1 MIKIKQLVS
10 GLLLK
15 FNEFDSYDLGLL
27 MYELSKNYEVDMKDF
42 EIGSLKDYIKVNDE
56 VVSLNDKITF
66 DTQINNYGIKLR
78 RKLEVMQ
85 GRDVKG
91 YLDNIS
97 TEEFV
102 LRKIKYLNDVSVL
115 ETDEYL
121 RLKDQNVLEGL
132 FEYGYLTTVW
142 NDDVNEDNYQI
153 IKLTQKAKLS
163 LFIIDNIKEINR
175 FKKELISLNY
185 DYTLIDNYLMAQ
197 DLDDDLD
204 KILNAEK
211 FYNYCLG
218 FNIYPYMPKY
228 KERKLYS
235 N

>member
-142 NDDVNEDNYQI
+142 NDDVNEDNYQV

>member
-42 EIGSLKDYIKVNDE
+42 EIASLKDYIKVNDE

-142 NDDVNEDNYQI
+142 NDDVNEDNYQV